1 MTHLRF
7 RAYCVL
13 LSTALLFCE
22 LALADVSGR
31 LFFTPA
37 ERTQLNATRHTQRT
51 LPTSLPNAR
60 SLRLDGLVC
69 STSGGQTT
77 WVNGQAR
84 FTRNVHAS
92 KQGASLETPTACEG
106 PTVNNAA
113 HALTVGQR
121 AGTDTGVIHDLIPRN
136 SLRIVKQNNPP

>member
-37 ERTQLNATRHTQRT
+37 ERTQLNATRHTQRA

-69 STSGGQTT
+69 STNGGQTT

-84 FTRNVHAS
+84 FTRNANVT
-92 KQGASLETPTACEG
+92 KQGVSLDTRITCAG

-113 HALTVGQR
+113 HALTVGQH
-121 AGTDTGVIHDLIPRN
+121 AGLDSGVIHDLIPHN
-136 SLRIVKQNNPP
+136 SLRIIKQSNTP